1 MRITPNTEMTLRAV
15 VDGKELGKVKLPDPI
30 ELTRNEAEA
39 IAVWARPFSGTC
51 LTDLDVHVSDI
62 RPSSGLM
69 VLSDL
74 NDKIARRIRPMLII
88 ARKFGFGLRVMR
100 DTASDPYSIE
110 IFRRV
115 VDVPQLTIPWRSMEA
130 FLEAMGYLNL
140 RDDEPRRREES
151 EDEAKV
157 SLDSFS
163 ERLATKGDACMD
175 AGVAHYRDFC
185 LRIVEYGRA
194 NNATEIVWGPER
206 RGAVETAEQPRAA

>member
-15 VDGKELGKVKLPDPI
+15 VDGKELVKAKLPEPI
-30 ELTRNEAEA
+30 ELSRSEAEA

-74 NDKIARRIRPMLII
+74 SDKIARRIRPMLLS
-88 ARKFGFGLRVMR
+88 ARKYGFGLRVMR
-100 DTASDPYSIE
+100 DTANDPYMLE

-115 VDVPQLTIPWRSMEA
+115 VDVPQLTIPWRSLQA
-130 FLEAMGYLNL
+130 FLKAMGYHDL
-140 RDDEPRRREES
+140 RADVQQ

-157 SLDSFS
+157 SLDSFA
-163 ERLATKGDACMD
+163 ERLAAKGDACMD

-194 NNATEIVWGPER
+194 NGASEIVWGPER
-206 RGAVETAEQPRAA
+206 RGAVLPDDQTKAA